1 MIIHLN
7 GWPGAGKRTI
17 GERLAQRMGA
27 RFVHNHLLHDV
38 ARICVGRVGRNAPEY
53 WATYERVRSAAYDAL
68 AGRPRDEPFVMTNAL
83 CKDDPRET
91 EAWGHVVALAMRRG
105 VALLPVVLDIGFE
118 ENCRRVQSADRVGR
132 KLADP
137 GHVKELHG
145 AFELQRPAVPELV
158 SLDVTALDAEAAAS
172 VLHTRIDG
180 LRPVLKPATLAHL
193 VMCQ

>member
-83 CKDDPRET
+83 CRDDPRET
-91 EAWGHVVALAMRRG
+91 EAWEHVVTLAVRRN
-105 VALLPVVLDIGFE
+105 VALVPVVLDIGLE
-118 ENCRRVQSADRVGR
+118 ENCRRAQSADRVGR
-132 KLADP
+132 KLSDAA
-137 GHVKELHG
+137 HLRELHG
-145 AFELQRPAVPELV
+145 RLALQRPAVPELV
-158 SLDVTALDAEAAAS
+158 SLDVTALDPDVAAS
-172 VLHTRIDG
+172 VLHARIDG
-180 LRPVLKPATLAHL
+180 LRPALKPATLIRL
-193 VMCQ
+193 QMSQ